1 MSSVRGEKPKK
12 PKVVYWWCC
21 SLLIAHFPTTDR
33 QTDLVLLV
41 WVFVFVCAAL
51 HVIIQKCANSQQCT
65 CCTALK
71 VKDRH
76 TCYTWVFFPFS
87 HLQPP
92 GTFSCWCSFPFSFF
106 CFGALCS
113 QFAFKK
119 CVPANWANKNK
130 LVCLHWRKHTHKWAI
145 ARIQI
150 NDVGMRRT
158 LDSFTCDASEEGS
171 KMRAK
176 SVGKCLAVQDTVF
189 PQRHPFDYHTSST
202 LNTQFKRPFLNW
214 LDFLRFY
221 SFDHHRHQ

>member
-12 PKVVYWWCC
+12 PKVVYWFTAHC
-21 SLLIAHFPTTDR
+21 SFSNYWQTDR
-33 QTDLVLLV
+33 PCSAGLG
-41 WVFVFVCAAL
+41 VCVCL
-51 HVIIQKCANSQQCT
+51 
-65 CCTALK
+65 CCTARNNTKMCQFTAMHLLHSTESK
-71 VKDRH
+71 RSTH
-76 TCYTWVFFPFS
+76 LLHLGFLSLFPSSASWHLLMLMLFS
-87 HLQPP
+87 FL
-92 GTFSCWCSFPFSFF
+92 FFF